1 MLAKSPS
8 MSAHHFYSSDT
19 SLGMAVLGDYCDLH
33 LVQSPY
39 PPISS
44 GPYPPIAEFVTAD
57 WAGNGGP
64 LRADK
69 VAILDGATGST
80 RTFGDYHSIMKNV
93 AATLRYE
100 YMIDEN
106 STVALF
112 APNHVDFLPIS
123 LAVSL
128 CGAKLTPI
136 NPLYTQREL
145 EVVLQR
151 SKSSVLVIHK
161 AKLEPALAAVKNCPT
176 VKHIVVMTVDD
187 TEAVPEG
194 TVNLAWLKQHHLAHT
209 MNETM
214 HVVHK
219 KVNTHPF
226 LLPYSS
232 GTTGMP
238 KGVCLTHSNIVVN
251 LLQVE
256 GVEDIGF
263 PMNHK
268 LISPLPFFHIYGF
281 LVSMLYCAWK
291 GQQIITTSGR
301 FDLAEFCQ
309 LVQDHK
315 PERAHLVPPIIVGLA
330 KDPMIAKYN
339 FGSLQQI
346 VSAAAPLGR
355 DIEIA
360 AKERLSCEIKQGWG
374 MSELSPL
381 GTLNSDFNSKVGSVG
396 PLVPS
401 TYGKIVDEKG
411 NSQPANMIGELLI
424 KGPQTMLG
432 YLDDP
437 ERTAECLSDSGWL
450 RTGDVAYFDED
461 GYFFITDRL
470 KELIKVRGYQVA
482 PAELEALLLTHD
494 NIQDAAVIPVPDEA
508 SGELPRAYVVLQA
521 DEVSKCVDG
530 DDIKAWVKERVAPY
544 KRLDGGVVFVE
555 KIPKSASGKILR
567 RLLRDEVVAE
577 QAVKS

>member
-1 MLAKSPS
+1 MMTITAARLGWKNLSRRSCQTAKGTGMLAKSPS

-187 TEAVPEG
+187 AEAVPEG

-263 PMNHK
+263 PMVCFCVNDSIVCETMKCRTTHT
-268 LISPLPFFHIYGF
+268 LF
-281 LVSMLYCAWK
+281 LLTEPQVDF
-291 GQQIITTSGR
+291 TTSV
-301 FDLAEFCQ
+301 LS
-309 LVQDHK
+309 
-315 PERAHLVPPIIVGLA
+315 HLW
-330 KDPMIAKYN
+330 
-339 FGSLQQI
+339 
-346 VSAAAPLGR
+346 VSR
-355 DIEIA
+355 
-360 AKERLSCEIKQGWG
+360 
-374 MSELSPL
+374 
-381 GTLNSDFNSKVGSVG
+381 
-396 PLVPS
+396 
-401 TYGKIVDEKG
+401 
-411 NSQPANMIGELLI
+411 
-424 KGPQTMLG
+424 
-432 YLDDP
+432 
-437 ERTAECLSDSGWL
+437 
-450 RTGDVAYFDED
+450 
-461 GYFFITDRL
+461 
-470 KELIKVRGYQVA
+470 
-482 PAELEALLLTHD
+482 
-494 NIQDAAVIPVPDEA
+494 
-508 SGELPRAYVVLQA
+508 
-521 DEVSKCVDG
+521 
-530 DDIKAWVKERVAPY
+530 
-544 KRLDGGVVFVE
+544 
-555 KIPKSASGKILR
+555 
-567 RLLRDEVVAE
+567 
-577 QAVKS
+577 